1 MRMGGRHAVIKQF
14 TEAVAKFG
22 FSFLGIGGARV
33 EGELEAVKQRG
44 QFR

>member
-1 MRMGGRHAVIKQF
+1 MRGNHAVIEQF
-14 TEAVAKFG
+14 TETVAKLG
-22 FSFLGIGGARV
+22 FSFLGIRGARV

>member
-1 MRMGGRHAVIKQF
+1 MGGRDAVIKQF
-14 TEAVAKFG
+14 AETVTKFG

-33 EGELEAVKQRG
+33 EGELESVKQRG